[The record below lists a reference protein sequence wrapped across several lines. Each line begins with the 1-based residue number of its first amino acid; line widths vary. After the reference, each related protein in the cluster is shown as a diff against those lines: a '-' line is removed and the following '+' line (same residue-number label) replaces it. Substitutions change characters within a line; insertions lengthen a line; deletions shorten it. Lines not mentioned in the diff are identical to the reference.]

1 MPSFFDRMRELW
13 EQLEAGQK
21 IILLSLSG
29 AMIVTLVVFFAWLG
43 QEDYT
48 LLYSNLSPE
57 ESSRVIESLQKRGV
71 DYRVSGGGSGVMVP
85 ARQVGELKVFM
96 AGEGI
101 VSGGPVG
108 YEIFDNQGIGVS
120 EFTQN
125 LNFQRALEGEL
136 SRSIGGLRGV
146 ENARVHLVIPKPAL
160 FKEERKNPTASV
172 VLELGRPGLFD
183 RSQVQA
189 VQRMVSSSVEGLES
203 DQVVVLDNFGTLLS
217 GEASDNV
224 AGLSN
229 TQLEIKQKV
238 EGYLAG
244 KAQSSL
250 EEVMGY
256 GRALVRV
263 NADLDFE
270 QVERTREIVDPEVSA
285 VISEVRSSET
295 DEATGANNESSTVN
309 YEFNRVVE
317 NIIGSVGTVER
328 LSIAV
333 LLDGK
338 YEEDEEGNAVY
349 QPLEQ
354 ATLDGYRKIVESIVG
369 FDAQRGDKIE
379 VLNMPFDNL
388 PVVVTEKG
396 VFGLP
401 IPRNVSD
408 IVNRVLFIAGLGFLL
423 LVFRKMGMRM
433 ADSLGRLP
441 ASPVAATEGEIEEVV
456 APPKKERE
464 PLADA
469 DWDDLMSDQ
478 AYKDMH
484 MEEQAKNLALD
495 KPEEIAQLV
504 RTWIYAHK

>member
-1 MPSFFDRMRELW
+1 MPSFFDKMRELW
-13 EQLEAGQK
+13 GQLEAGQK

-43 QEDYT
+43 QEDFT

-71 DYRVSGGGSGVMVP
+71 DYRVSSGGAGVMVP
-85 ARQVGELKVFM
+85 ARQVSELKVFM

-101 VSGGPVG
+101 ISNGPVG

-125 LNFQRALEGEL
+125 LNYQRALEGEL

-146 ENARVHLVIPKPAL
+146 ETARVHLVIPKPAL

-183 RSQVQA
+183 RGQVDA
-189 VQRMVSSSVEGLES
+189 VQRMVSSSVEGLEAN
-203 DQVVVLDNFGTLLS
+203 QVVVLDNFGTLLS
-217 GEASDNV
+217 GESNDDV

-229 TQLEIKQKV
+229 TQLELKQKV
-238 EGYLAG
+238 ESYLAG

-270 QVERTREIVDPEVSA
+270 QVESTREIVDPEVSA
-285 VISEVRSSET
+285 VISEVRSAET
-295 DEATGANNESSTVN
+295 DEATGGNIESSTVN

-317 NIIGSVGTVER
+317 NIIGSVGTVDR
-328 LSIAV
+328 LSVAV

-369 FDAQRGDKIE
+369 YDVDRGDKIE

-388 PVVVTEKG
+388 PMVVTEKG
-396 VFGLP
+396 IFGLP
-401 IPRNVSD
+401 VPRNVSN
-408 IVNRVLFIAGLGFLL
+408 IVNRVLFFAGLGFLL
-423 LVFRKMGMRM
+423 LLFRKMGIRM
-433 ADSLGRLP
+433 AESLGRM
-441 ASPVAATEGEIEEVV
+441 PVAAAAGVEEIKEVV
-456 APPKKERE
+456 APKKERE
-464 PLADA
+464 HLENA

-478 AYKDMH
+478 AYKDLH
-484 MEEQAKNLALD
+484 MEEQAKNLAMD

-504 RTWIYAHK
+504 RTWMYASK